1 MKKHW
6 TKESIVQR
14 VGELDADLGWYQN
27 IDLRNGLST
36 KSRRVW
42 GEDSDHPKKRFD
54 EMASAIPEDLKG
66 TSVLDIGCNAGFFSF
81 ESMDRGATDVTGIDL
96 KQGYIDQ
103 ASFCADV
110 RGQNVDFHTR
120 DIYDLPALGRTFD
133 LVFCIGIL
141 YHCKYLKQAI
151 ESVSS
156 IASGTLLVETAIHP
170 GKNDLPLVRFVRS
183 SQYAGPDAIGS
194 TRLPGHWHPNMT
206 ALKDLFYESGFS
218 QIEEVFIDG
227 GRGGIACHR

>member
-1 MKKHW
+1 MNNRW
-6 TKESIVQR
+6 TEEAIVQR
-14 VGELDADLGWYQN
+14 VDELDADLGWYQN

-103 ASFCADV
+103 ANFCADV

-141 YHCKYLKQAI
+141 YHCKYLKQAV
-151 ESVSS
+151 ESVASV
-156 IASGTLLVETAIHP
+156 ASGTVLVETAIHP
-170 GKNDLPLVRFVRS
+170 GNNDLPLVRFIRS
-183 SQYAGPDAIGS
+183 SQYSGPDSKGAA
-194 TRLPGHWHPNMT
+194 RLPGHWHPNMT

-218 QIEEVFIDG
+218 RVEEVFTDG